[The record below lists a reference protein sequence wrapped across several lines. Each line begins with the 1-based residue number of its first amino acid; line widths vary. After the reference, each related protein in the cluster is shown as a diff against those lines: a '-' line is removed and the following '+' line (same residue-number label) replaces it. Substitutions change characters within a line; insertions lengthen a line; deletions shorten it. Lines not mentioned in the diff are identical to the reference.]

1 MKMILYSLKV
11 CLYQIRIMS
20 KNYKIYTIPVCL
32 FIFMKNASWI
42 LFVEFL
48 IASGEKATPFLF
60 PFFLNGKFCAA
71 VVFAGIVLFFVDA
84 PFYDKDKLF
93 VMIRCGRAKWITGH
107 FFILFLSVLV
117 ICCVGLESVF

>member
-32 FIFMKNASWI
+32 FIFMKSF
-42 LFVEFL
+42 LDPFREFL

-60 PFFLNGKFCAA
+60 R
-71 VVFAGIVLFFVDA
+71 VSSEAGPHLPVKV
-84 PFYDKDKLF
+84 
-93 VMIRCGRAKWITGH
+93 RSR
-107 FFILFLSVLV
+107 
-117 ICCVGLESVF
+117 